1 MHCSRKVKLIIL
13 IFMSLS
19 VYIIYNATNHH
30 NINYTTIGDSLS
42 YGKDCYGQIDY
53 GYSDYVRDYLQET
66 NKLKNYCKDYTKE
79 EMTIDSLYNTL
90 LSEQK
95 MSNKNTNQTLKTIL
109 RDSDYLTMSIGLNDL
124 LYKLSLTSNFTT
136 ENLNLII
143 AEISTSFDNLITEI
157 RKVYNRE
164 IYVVGYYDLTTD
176 NKFLNTAVTKL
187 NNIYKSHPDVIYIS
201 TKELTENPNVFL
213 PNPNS
218 YYPNYKG
225 YQLISN
231 KIITKMTKKLEK

>member
-1 MHCSRKVKLIIL
+1 
-13 IFMSLS
+13 
-19 VYIIYNATNHH
+19 
-30 NINYTTIGDSLS
+30 
-42 YGKDCYGQIDY
+42 
-53 GYSDYVRDYLQET
+53 
-66 NKLKNYCKDYTKE
+66 
-79 EMTIDSLYNTL
+79 MTIDSLYNTL